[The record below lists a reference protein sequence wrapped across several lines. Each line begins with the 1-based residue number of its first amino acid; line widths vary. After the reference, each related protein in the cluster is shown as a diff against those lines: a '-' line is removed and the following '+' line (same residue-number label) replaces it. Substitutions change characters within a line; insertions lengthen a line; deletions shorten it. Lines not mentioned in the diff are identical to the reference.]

1 MSELRQ
7 NLVTKEWYVIAT
19 GRARR
24 PDDFV
29 RRKPRPH
36 LPRRSSR
43 CPFCAGNESLTPPEV
58 GRVPADGRWQ
68 VRVVPNK
75 FSAFS
80 AEGRAERH
88 VDGLYRWANGV
99 GVHEV
104 IVETPRHDLIPAQ
117 MSLEQLRLIMR
128 MCQERFA
135 SALEDP
141 RVSLVILFKNYGEAA
156 GTSLLHPHSQL
167 MATPLVPTHISYRVE
182 EARRYYDEVGRC
194 VFCDTLSIEAGE
206 KERVVWENDGFLV
219 FSPYACGAPYEVWIM
234 PKRHTSCFSMTT
246 QAELDSLAEA
256 LFVVHRKMHALLGD
270 PDFNYVL
277 RVTPKDERYGHAFHW
292 YIKYMPRLAKQAGF
306 ELGTGMYVNTT
317 LPEDNAKY
325 LREVK
330 VPVS

>member
-29 RRKPRPH
+29 RRKPRPR

-58 GRVPADGRWQ
+58 GRIPADGKWQ

-80 AEGRAERH
+80 PEGPADRH
-88 VDGLYRWANGV
+88 VDGLYRWAAGV

-104 IVETPRHDLIPAQ
+104 IVETPRHDLIPSQ
-117 MSLEQLRLIMR
+117 ISLEQLRLIMR
-128 MCQERFA
+128 MYLERYA
-135 SALEDP
+135 AALEDN
-141 RVSLVILFKNYGEAA
+141 RVQLIILFKNYGEAA
-156 GTSLLHPHSQL
+156 GTSLIHPHSQL
-167 MATPLVPTHISYRVE
+167 MATPLVPTHIRYRIE

-194 VFCDTLSIEAGE
+194 VFCDTLRIEAQE

-234 PKRHTSCFSMTT
+234 PKRHIPCFSMTT
-246 QAELDSLAEA
+246 QKELDQLAET
-256 LFVVHRKMHALLGD
+256 LFVVHRKMHALLND
-270 PDFNYVL
+270 PDFNYVV

-292 YIKYMPRLAKQAGF
+292 YIKYMPRLTKQAGF

-317 LPEDNAKY
+317 LPEDNARY